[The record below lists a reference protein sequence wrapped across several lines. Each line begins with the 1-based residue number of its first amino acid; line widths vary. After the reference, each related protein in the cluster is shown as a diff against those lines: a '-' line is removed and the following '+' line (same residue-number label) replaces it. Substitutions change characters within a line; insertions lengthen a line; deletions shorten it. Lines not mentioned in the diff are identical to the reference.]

1 MLKEPHIR
9 KKQQTIYPENRE
21 DLLIRV
27 ASLYYEHDYSQQEI
41 AELLQISRSNI
52 SRLLKEA
59 KQKGLVEIRIRK
71 RISTVPALEREF
83 RQRFGL
89 QQAMIV
95 EKRDQSYAETLAAAG
110 QLAAWHLEETLR
122 PDDTLA
128 ISWGTGVSSAVT
140 AMSPHTSLNI
150 EVTQMIGSVGRVD
163 SVIDG
168 PELARQLATKLGGR
182 YFYLPAPLFVDSAT
196 TRDTFLEQDTIQET
210 LNRARDA
217 DVALVGVGTT
227 ESGASSFLRAGH
239 LTEEQLATLRK
250 QGAIGESSGIHFDI
264 KGGADFDINRRVIGL
279 NLDEVKNIPHVI
291 AVACGLVK
299 RRSILGALRG
309 GYVKALATDDETAQ
323 AVLEEARKQGL

>member
-1 MLKEPHIR
+1 MHPD
-9 KKQQTIYPENRE
+9 NRE
-21 DLLIRV
+21 DYLIRV
-27 ASLYYEHDYSQQEI
+27 ASLYYEHDHSQEQI
-41 AELLQISRSNI
+41 ARLLNTSRSNV

-71 RISTVPALEREF
+71 RITTVPALEREF
-83 RQRFGL
+83 HQRFGL

-110 QLAAWHLEETLR
+110 QLAAWYLEETLR
-122 PDDTLA
+122 EGDTLA

-140 AMSPHTSLNI
+140 AMSNRPNLNI

-182 YFYLPAPLFVDSAT
+182 YFYLPAPLFVDSAA
-196 TRDTFLEQDTIQET
+196 TRDTFLEQSTIQET
-210 LNRARDA
+210 LNRASRA
-217 DVALVGVGTT
+217 NLALVGIGTT
-227 ESGASSFLRAGH
+227 EVGASSFLRAGH
-239 LTEEQLATLRK
+239 LTEEELGTLRQ

-264 KGGADFDINRRVIGL
+264 EGSADFDINRRVIGL
-279 NLDEVKNIPHVI
+279 SLDDVKNIPHVV

-299 RRSILGALRG
+299 RRSIVGALRG

-323 AVLEEARKQGL
+323 AVLDEAHKNGL